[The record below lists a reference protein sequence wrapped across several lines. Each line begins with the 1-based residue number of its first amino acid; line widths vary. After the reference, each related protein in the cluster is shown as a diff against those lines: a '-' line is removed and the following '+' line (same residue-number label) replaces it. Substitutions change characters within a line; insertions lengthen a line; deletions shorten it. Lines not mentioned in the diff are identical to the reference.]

1 MFLSS
6 GQHKLSIAMRLII
19 RPILLTLLISQIT
32 KQVIAISGSEV
43 VKNDVSFLLILKNEK
58 RKKNGKMATAK
69 I

>member
-43 VKNDVSFLLILKNEK
+43 VKNDVSLLLILKNEK